1 MQTDAPPSRLLEL
14 DDWVYH
20 AKDDSW
26 HSGPPLLKAV
36 VEDDF
41 EMFVQIADLYKALPK
56 PLDIPAD
63 AISWVCKFDRP
74 AMLDEL
80 IRRLGAGIEILELHN
95 ESEGD
100 NVPHSRPT
108 PSSAKVYMG
117 LNVHGKKRKD
127 LAEKA
132 NPHAPRSTKRSEVP
146 LLWMAAHANAVGVMQ
161 YLSSDR
167 PLAAYEYYAST
178 NNEEKAKYLRRIRG
192 QIRDR
197 LGWANNELNESAV
210 TAAIIGGHLGAIK
223 EVLALQPATMQNA
236 LMSRYVQ
243 VHVKVQYRH

>member
-1 MQTDAPPSRLLEL
+1 
-14 DDWVYH
+14 
-20 AKDDSW
+20 
-26 HSGPPLLKAV
+26 
-36 VEDDF
+36 
-41 EMFVQIADLYKALPK
+41 MFVQIVDLYKALPK
-56 PLDIPAD
+56 PLAIPSD
-63 AISWVCKFDRP
+63 AINWVCKFDRP

-80 IRRLGAGIEILELHN
+80 IRRLGAGIEFSESHN

-100 NVPHSRPT
+100 DVPSPRQT
-108 PSSAKVYMG
+108 SSSAKIYMG

-132 NPHAPRSTKRSEVP
+132 NPHAPRSTKRSEIP

-161 YLSSDR
+161 YLASDR
-167 PLAAYEYYAST
+167 PPAAYDYYAST

-210 TAAIIGGHLGAIK
+210 TAAVIGGHLSAIK
-223 EVLALQPATMQNA
+223 EVLALQPAPMQNA
-236 LMSRYVQ
+236 LMSRYVSAPAQ
-243 VHVKVQYRH
+243 GQYRH

>member
-41 EMFVQIADLYKALPK
+41 EMFVQIVDLYKALPK
-56 PLDIPAD
+56 PLDIPTD
-63 AISWVCKFDRP
+63 AITWVCKFDRP

-80 IRRLGAGIEILELHN
+80 IRRLGAGIELPESLN
-95 ESEGD
+95 ESEAED
-100 NVPHSRPT
+100 VSHSRHT
-108 PSSAKVYMG
+108 PSSARIYMG

-132 NPHAPRSTKRSEVP
+132 NPHAPKSTKCSEVP

-161 YLSSDR
+161 YLASDR
-167 PLAAYEYYAST
+167 PLAAYDYYAST

-192 QIRDR
+192 QIHDR
-197 LGWANNELNESAV
+197 LGWTHNELNESAV
-210 TAAIIGGHLGAIK
+210 TAAVIGGRLSAVK
-223 EVLALQPATMQNA
+223 EVLALQPVAMQNA
-236 LMSRYVQ
+236 LMSRYVS